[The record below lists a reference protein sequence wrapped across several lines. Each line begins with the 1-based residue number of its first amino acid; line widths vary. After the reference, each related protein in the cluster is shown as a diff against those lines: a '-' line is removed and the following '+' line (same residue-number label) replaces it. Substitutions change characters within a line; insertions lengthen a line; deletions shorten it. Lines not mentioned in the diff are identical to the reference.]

1 MQFAGAGYIDVCWLY
16 RRAFY
21 DKRLAQEVSGDALG
35 EVSTKHDVVA
45 RHLQPVH
52 HKLVRNTVA
61 SASQE
66 FNGYIFKIMGGQD
79 KQGFPMKQG
88 VLVPGRVRLL
98 MKPGDSCFRGYG
110 RRNGERRRKSVR
122 GCIVSPDLSVLNL
135 MIVKQGESRHQRKNY
150 FAQSRLAGCNQLS

>member
-1 MQFAGAGYIDVCWLY
+1 MGSY
-16 RRAFY
+16 
-21 DKRLAQEVSGDALG
+21 VSQHIGQQAEGL
-35 EVSTKHDVVA
+35 
-45 RHLQPVH
+45 
-52 HKLVRNTVA
+52 
-61 SASQE
+61 QE

-110 RRNGERRRKSVR
+110 RRTGERRRKSVR

-135 MIVKQGESRHQRKNY
+135 MIVKQGEYLTQFSESPGICFLCCGIAR
-150 FAQSRLAGCNQLS
+150 